1 MTAPHWLSATEV
13 GQAFAAKALSP
24 VELLNDLLARIE
36 ALDPRLNAF
45 IRLDADAAMHA
56 ARQAEAEI
64 AAGRARG
71 PLHGVPVGIKDIID
85 VVGLPTTCHSKIMLD
100 NTAGAD
106 AVVIQKLRQAGA
118 VIIGKLSTHEFAI
131 GGPSFDLPFPPAR
144 NPWNR
149 EHHPG
154 GSSSGSGA
162 GVAAGLFPLALGT
175 DTGGSVRNPASACGI
190 VGLKPT
196 YGLVSRRGVFP
207 LSFTLDHVGPLT
219 RSVADNALLLDA
231 IAGHDPADP
240 GSAATPSRQFG
251 RLLERGVRD
260 LRIGFV
266 RHFHERDLPAHPE
279 VAAALDDVARVLQAE
294 GAQVHTVALPALTE
308 FSGINRVILCSEAW
322 SIHAPW
328 LRERPGDYGALARR
342 RLLPGAFMTAGDYV
356 GAQRRRAE
364 VIAAVEDRLRDYDV
378 LLCASSMDP
387 SSRMDDAEETARTY
401 PRQARTPFNVTG
413 HPALAMMSGLSRNGL
428 PLSVQFVGRY
438 FDDATVLQVAA
449 AYERATGWHN
459 KKPPIG

>member
-1 MTAPHWLSATEV
+1 VTELAWLSASE
-13 GQAFAAKALSP
+13 ASRALAAKRISP
-24 VELLNDLLARIE
+24 VELLNALLARIE
-36 ALDPRLNAF
+36 ALDPKLNAF
-45 IRLDADAAMHA
+45 IRLDAEAAMRA
-56 ARQAEAEI
+56 ARDAEADI
-64 AAGRARG
+64 MAGRVRG
-71 PLHGVPVGIKDIID
+71 PLHGIPVGVKDIID
-85 VVGLPTTCHSKIMLD
+85 VAGLPTTCHSRILVD
-100 NTAGAD
+100 NIAKTD

-118 VIIGKLSTHEFAI
+118 IIIGKLSTHEFAI

-149 EHHPG
+149 DHHPG

-219 RSVADNALLLDA
+219 RTVADNALLLDA
-231 IAGHDPADP
+231 IAGHDPGDP
-240 GSAATPSRQFG
+240 GSAATPARSFG
-251 RLLERGVRD
+251 RMLERGVRD
-260 LRIGFV
+260 LRIGFI
-266 RHFHERDLPAHPE
+266 RHFHERDMPARPE

-294 GAQVHTVALPALTE
+294 GAQVRTISLPSLTE
-308 FSGINRVILCSEAW
+308 FAAINRVILCGEAW
-322 SIHAPW
+322 SIHSPW
-328 LRERPGDYGALARR
+328 LRARPGDYGQSTRR

-356 GAQRRRAE
+356 GAQRRRTE
-364 VIAAVEDRLRDYDV
+364 VIAAVEDQLREVDV

-387 SSRMDDAEETARTY
+387 PSRLDDPEETARTY

-413 HPALAMMSGLSRNGL
+413 HPALAMMSGLARNGL
-428 PLSVQFVGRY
+428 PMSVQFVGRY
-438 FDDATVLQVAA
+438 FDDAMVLRVAA
-449 AYERATGWHN
+449 AYERATEWHTL
-459 KKPPIG
+459 KPPIG

>member
-1 MTAPHWLSATEV
+1 MSAHHWLSATEIA
-13 GQAFAAKALSP
+13 QAYAAKTLTPRQLLS
-24 VELLNDLLARIE
+24 DLLTRIQ
-36 ALDPRLNAF
+36 ALDPKLNAF
-45 IRLDADAAMHA
+45 IHLDADGAMADA
-56 ARQAEAEI
+56 ARADQEI
-64 AAGRARG
+64 AAGRSRG

-85 VVGLPTTCHSKIMLD
+85 VAGLPTTCHSKILVD
-100 NTAGAD
+100 NIAKAD
-106 AVVIQKLRQAGA
+106 AVVTRKLREAGA
-118 VIIGKLSTHEFAI
+118 IIIGKLSTHEFAI

-144 NPWNR
+144 NPWNLL
-149 EHHPG
+149 HHPG

-162 GVAAGLFPLALGT
+162 GVAAGLFPVALGT

-219 RSVADNALLLDA
+219 RTVADAALMLDA
-231 IAGHDPADP
+231 IAAHDPADP
-240 GSAATPSRQFG
+240 GSAMTQARGFG
-251 RLLERGVRD
+251 RMLDRGVRD

-279 VAAALDDVARVLQAE
+279 VAAALNDVARVLQAE
-294 GAQVHTVALPALTE
+294 GAQVHNVTLPTLTE
-308 FSGINRVILCSEAW
+308 FAGINRVILCSEAW
-322 SIHAPW
+322 SVHAPW
-328 LRERPGDYGALARR
+328 LRERPGDYGKLARR

-356 GAQRRRAE
+356 GAQRRRTE

-387 SSRMDDAEETARTY
+387 ASRIADAEETARTY

-413 HPALAMMSGLSRNGL
+413 HPALAMMAGLSRNGL
-428 PLSVQFVGRY
+428 PMSVQFVGRY
-438 FDDATVLQVAA
+438 FDDAMVLRVAA
-449 AYERATGWHN
+449 AYERATAWHK